1 MGGLMRPFLVAGLG
15 TLERKGFPVRWGEME
30 PISCSPCAESHVCM
44 EGDKDCVL
52 MSFREGM
59 SPGGAGGSVS
69 APWLWSWLPCLSLAV
84 LSPCLRT
91 HLPLGQLCAAHRG
104 LHAGCLD
111 QVYTGSSKLACW
123 WSAREAPLSK
133 GLQ

>member
-1 MGGLMRPFLVAGLG
+1 MRPFLVAGLG

-59 SPGGAGGSVS
+59 SPGGGLEGVSVPHGSGPGCH
-69 APWLWSWLPCLSLAV
+69 AFPWQCEA
-84 LSPCLRT
+84 
-91 HLPLGQLCAAHRG
+91 
-104 LHAGCLD
+104 
-111 QVYTGSSKLACW
+111 LACGLTC
-123 WSAREAPLSK
+123 PLDSCVLNT
-133 GLQ
+133 GDSMLVV

>member
-1 MGGLMRPFLVAGLG
+1 MRPFLVAGLG

-59 SPGGAGGSVS
+59 SPGGGWRECQCPMALVLAAMPFLGSVKPLLADS
-69 APWLWSWLPCLSLAV
+69 PAPWTVVC
-84 LSPCLRT
+84 
-91 HLPLGQLCAAHRG
+91 
-104 LHAGCLD
+104 
-111 QVYTGSSKLACW
+111 
-123 WSAREAPLSK
+123 
-133 GLQ
+133 